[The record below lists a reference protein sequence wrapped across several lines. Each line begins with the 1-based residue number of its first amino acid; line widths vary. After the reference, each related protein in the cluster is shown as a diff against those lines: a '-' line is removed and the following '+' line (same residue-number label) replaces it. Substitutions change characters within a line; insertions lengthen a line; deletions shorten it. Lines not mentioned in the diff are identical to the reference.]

1 MKKYRVCYILED
13 RVETEN
19 IILDLNINAG
29 EVFESLMRRAAAS
42 KFLKIRT
49 EKGSDQLDTS
59 LIRYIRVAPL
69 K

>member
-19 IILDLNINAG
+19 IILDLNINAS

-49 EKGSDQLDTS
+49 EKGSDRLDTS
-59 LIRYIRVAPL
+59 LLRYIRVSPL

>member
-19 IILDLNINAG
+19 IILDLNINAS
-29 EVFESLMRRAAAS
+29 EVFESLMRRAATS

-49 EKGSDQLDTS
+49 EKGSDRLDTS
-59 LIRYIRVAPL
+59 LIRYIRVSPL